1 MSADQ
6 FVGRWIG
13 ETQGEALP
21 AHEWEISAYDD
32 TLFIMTRWEGDR
44 GYGQFQAEILP
55 GESAFRILGVD
66 FEAVARLVDR
76 QHFVIAGWVWPTRTN
91 PDGTSASLDVVFS
104 RPGLAELT
112 AQAAYL
118 KHLAAPK

>member
-1 MSADQ
+1 MSSEQ

-13 ETQGEALP
+13 ETQGEEMP
-21 AHEWEISAYDD
+21 AHEWEISARDD
-32 TLFIMTRWEGDR
+32 ILFIATRWQGES
-44 GYGQFQAEILP
+44 GYVRFGAVVLP

-66 FEAVARLVDR
+66 FEAVARLIDR
-76 QHFVIAGWVWPTRTN
+76 QHFVIAGWVWPTRIN
-91 PDGTSASLDVVFS
+91 PDGTRASLDVVFS